1 MVTEYSQ
8 LSHDDLVFWAIVNIV
23 GQGTRAAQ
31 NNANMYR
38 CLYNTATPDLLSR
51 LLLEAHLHHIGEI
64 PIAAMYYKQMMGF
77 ANVDTEATISLTRQQ
92 LSTLDVKMIELNS
105 DIPAF
110 NSYVQELLS
119 KLHQHGTTSEDTLTN
134 LFRGY
139 RAAQDANFHSF
150 ILDIERK
157 FLYGIDQVT
166 VTQLMSRARTA
177 YQVEKDKG
185 TWGALSE
192 EQQILQAVQ
201 AEVKILKDANLR
213 LKNNKKDGEKDK
225 SKSKKKKK
233 QKGKGEKKA
242 HNNRDPEPK
251 WKLTAPKQTESKQ
264 KVVEGK
270 KYYWCPHHN
279 DGKGKWVLHTLSECR
294 NNPDN
299 SDSKSTQHTVNA
311 ATANAQQ
318 VTAAVQAAAAVAA
331 LNNSNE

>member
-1 MVTEYSQ
+1 
-8 LSHDDLVFWAIVNIV
+8 
-23 GQGTRAAQ
+23 
-31 NNANMYR
+31 
-38 CLYNTATPDLLSR
+38 
-51 LLLEAHLHHIGEI
+51 
-64 PIAAMYYKQMMGF
+64 MYYKQMMGF
-77 ANVDTEATISLTRQQ
+77 ANVDTEATISLTKQQ

-105 DIPAF
+105 DISVF

-201 AEVKILKDANLR
+201 AEVKSLKDANLR
-213 LKNNKKDGEKDK
+213 LKTTRRKEKRRNPNPRR
-225 SKSKKKKK
+225 SKSSRKRKRSTPTGIRNPS
-233 QKGKGEKKA
+233 GKSA
-242 HNNRDPEPK
+242 HPSSRSPNR
-251 WKLTAPKQTESKQ
+251 
-264 KVVEGK
+264 
-270 KYYWCPHHN
+270 
-279 DGKGKWVLHTLSECR
+279 R
-294 NNPDN
+294 
-299 SDSKSTQHTVNA
+299 
-311 ATANAQQ
+311 
-318 VTAAVQAAAAVAA
+318 
-331 LNNSNE
+331 